1 MIEKVVETMEISR
14 GKVIQVTAQNQKKK
28 KRYEFGSIGDINFSF
43 LSQKMFLRGDIIDVV
58 HLFY

>member
-1 MIEKVVETMEISR
+1 MIEKVIETMEISR

-28 KRYEFGSIGDINFSF
+28 RYEVGSIGDINFSF